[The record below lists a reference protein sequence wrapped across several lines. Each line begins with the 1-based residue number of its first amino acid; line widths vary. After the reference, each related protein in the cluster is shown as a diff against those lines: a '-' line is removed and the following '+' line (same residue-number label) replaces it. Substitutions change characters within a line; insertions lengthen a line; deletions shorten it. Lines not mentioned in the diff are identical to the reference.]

1 MPVFRAFSLF
11 AVPAILP
18 AYRALIIRKALAAR
32 GRTIESHRRVQRLH
46 FNIRPA
52 TMQAACFTRGS
63 VMYRFTRKVTI
74 KTVAAVP
81 AALQFCGE
89 VAAHLNKTYG
99 LSMKT
104 GIEMF
109 GHNRVYWFYDA
120 DSLDAIAQLNAK
132 LMLDSPYWEMIEKA
146 RHLWLEGSAK
156 DRIVK
161 LLA

>member
-1 MPVFRAFSLF
+1 
-11 AVPAILP
+11 
-18 AYRALIIRKALAAR
+18 
-32 GRTIESHRRVQRLH
+32 
-46 FNIRPA
+46 
-52 TMQAACFTRGS
+52 
-63 VMYRFTRKVTI
+63 MYRFTRKVTV

-99 LSMKT
+99 LGMKT

-120 DSLDAIAQLNAK
+120 DSLDAIAQLNAR

-146 RHLWLEGSAK
+146 KQLWLEGSAT